1 MKFKPIGVQTI
12 ISCVTLVTGMIIG
25 TLTFS
30 PAIAD
35 SLSGA
40 NNVPAPVYEKNK
52 NGQTYGSS
60 AFANTP
66 DQEPDLISAIG
77 VDGTEGYILA
87 TDFNGDQPKS
97 PAEAVE
103 HNKKLKPERKIPL
116 YAVDGKTVIGE
127 FKIKNDKLI
136 DTPNNLDEKAQNPKN

>member
-1 MKFKPIGVQTI
+1 MKFKFGVQTI
-12 ISCVTLVTGMIIG
+12 ITSITLVAGMVVG

-35 SLSGA
+35 NLSA
-40 NNVPAPVYEKNK
+40 KNNIPTPVYEKNK

-66 DQEPDLISAIG
+66 DQIPDLISAIG

-127 FKIKNDKLI
+127 FKVQNGKLT
-136 DTPNNLDEKAQNPKN
+136 DTPNNVNEKAQAPKN